1 MARTSWPRFSI
12 RRPSTAVVA
21 RAVSTAL
28 LLAAAALPV
37 ACAEPPQE
45 PKEPCDKQFVTLQ
58 IYGSGTVNPNEN
70 GNPRPVSVRLYQ
82 LGSDL
87 KLQNAR
93 YDDIL
98 LKDDETLGE
107 DIVKKDDVTVYPNDL
122 VEIKFER
129 DKAADFLGGV
139 AYFHEPRGQAWKTFY
154 EYPPIPGDKSCGPKG
169 AGAPQNDVKV
179 QFFVDEAKIDNGSQ
193 YDPEMFPKSQS
204 VRKLSLPKKSSGGPG
219 GPSAPAGPAGGGKK

>member
-1 MARTSWPRFSI
+1 MARTSWPRFFG
-12 RRPSTAVVA
+12 RPSFAVVA
-21 RAVSTAL
+21 RAISGVL
-28 LLAAAALPV
+28 LTGAALGPLAVGCADAPV
-37 ACAEPPQE
+37 E
-45 PKEPCDKQFVTLQ
+45 PKAPCDKQFVTLQ

-98 LKDDETLGE
+98 LKDKETLGP
-107 DIVKKDDVTVYPNDL
+107 DIVKADDVTVYPNDL

-129 DKAADFLGGV
+129 SKEADFLAGV
-139 AYFHEPRGQAWKTFY
+139 AFFHEPRGQAWKTFY
-154 EYPPIPGDKSCGPKG
+154 EFPPIPGEKACSAKG
-169 AGAPQNDVKV
+169 AGEPQNDVRV

-193 YDPEMFPKSQS
+193 YDPEMFPRSQN
-204 VRKLSLPKKSSGGPG
+204 VRKLSLPKKS
-219 GPSAPAGPAGGGKK
+219 AGGGGGDGPAPAAAGPKK